1 MSNDAHDR
9 ATSDSR
15 STASTGPTRRLRHKW
30 LLVLLCVL
38 ILLAGFLVPPLV
50 NVGRYKKRITQLMSI
65 SFGRPVRLSSVELR
79 LLPWPGFVLTDL
91 SVAEDPAY
99 GSEPVL
105 HANTV
110 TANIRLQSLWRGRLE
125 ISSVSVDEASLNVV
139 RTGSGRWNLAPLF
152 RTAAAQPGSPL
163 HARSLPY
170 LEATNSRVNF
180 KNGAEKLPF
189 SLMNTDLSFWQESP
203 NQWRIRLR
211 GQPARTDVNLDLAD
225 TGIVR
230 LEASL
235 GRAAALHQ
243 MPLHAD
249 LDWREA
255 QLGQLSRL
263 LMGSDKGWR
272 GDLTGELHLDG
283 TPEEARVTTRLRATN
298 VHRAEFVPL
307 SALDFDAN
315 CGFVYHY
322 GYGRT
327 ALNHVGCN
335 SPLGSG
341 RLRLSGEVPGGG
353 AAPQLAAELDQ
364 IPVEAGLD
372 ALRTLRSG
380 IDPSLEAGGS
390 ISGRLVYG
398 SAESPPEPVHPNA
411 RGRRESPPA
420 NSHGPLSG
428 TLTVD
433 GFALTGGSLGTP
445 LRATKF
451 ELQPSS
457 EPDRDD
463 PERLLLAGTASFP
476 AGGSAPLDTDFQI
489 ALDGYHAEIRGETSI
504 ARARQIE
511 ETAGIGAGLIADGLA
526 GEPLVVNLKA
536 SGPWL
541 VPEEFSASAAGSAD
555 SAPDSGNADSM
566 DGTVTLHEADW
577 HADFLANPVQI
588 AQATLHVTGGGLRW
602 DPVDF
607 TYGPVKARASI
618 TLPQSCLL
626 PKSAP
631 GAQAPCIPQFEVQVG
646 SLDAATVQAAFL
658 GAHQKGTLLSDLL
671 DRLHPATAPP
681 WPKMEGV
688 IHADALEVGPVT
700 LRQASTT
707 VEVSGSSAEFSDL
720 QASLLG
726 GKLDAHGVLRW
737 AADGQEQPAYSLE
750 GKCTD
755 ISASALGRLFGGR
768 WSGGPLDASGRASLT
783 GFTGKQLAQSAKG
796 TLRFDWAHGAM
807 AADVANEVPA
817 ARPASGALPRSAPAR
832 FDRWS
837 GEAQI
842 ADGRVKLGKN
852 QLVAGGQK
860 KSIEGEIT
868 LGKPPKAHFNPAK

>member
-15 STASTGPTRRLRHKW
+15 STASTGPRRRLRYKW
-30 LLVLLCVL
+30 RLVLVCAL

-50 NVGRYKKRITQLMSI
+50 NVGRYKKSITQLMSI

-91 SVAEDPAY
+91 SVAEDPAF
-99 GSEPVL
+99 GAEPVL

-110 TANIRLQSLWRGRLE
+110 TANIRLLSLWRGRLE

-225 TGIVR
+225 TGIMR

-235 GRAAALHQ
+235 GRAPALHQ

-263 LMGSDKGWR
+263 LLGSDKGWR

-283 TPEEARVTTRLRATN
+283 TPEEARVTTRLRATS

-307 SALDFDAN
+307 SPLDFDAN
-315 CGFVYHY
+315 CSFAYHY

-327 ALNHVGCN
+327 TLNNLGCN
-335 SPLGSG
+335 SPLGNG

-353 AAPQLAAELDQ
+353 AAPQLTAELDQ

-398 SAESPPEPVHPNA
+398 GADSPPDAVNLHA
-411 RGRRESPPA
+411 RGRRKSPPA
-420 NSHGPLSG
+420 NSHGLLSG

-433 GFALTGGSLGTP
+433 GFALTGGSLSTP
-445 LRATKF
+445 LRAAKF
-451 ELQPSS
+451 ELQPSP
-457 EPDRDD
+457 EPDHDD
-463 PERLLLAGTASFP
+463 QERLLLAGTASFP
-476 AGGSAPLDTDFQI
+476 AGGSSPLDADFQI
-489 ALDGYHAEIRGETSI
+489 AMDGYHAVIRGETSI

-511 ETAGIGAGLIADGLA
+511 ETAGIAAGLIPDGLA

-541 VPEEFSASAAGSAD
+541 VPEEFSAPGADAADTALNFGSAD
-555 SAPDSGNADSM
+555 SLG
-566 DGTVTLHEADW
+566 GTVTLHDADW
-577 HADFLANPVQI
+577 HADFLANPVRI
-588 AQATLHVTGGGLRW
+588 AEATLHLTGGGLSW

-607 TYGPVKARASI
+607 SYGPVKARAKI
-618 TLPQSCLL
+618 TLPQSCSWQ
-626 PKSAP
+626 KNAS
-631 GAQAPCIPQFEVQVG
+631 GTQVPCIPQFELQIG

-671 DRLHPATAPP
+671 DRLHPATTPP
-681 WPKMEGV
+681 WPKMEGA
-688 IHADALEVGPVT
+688 ILADALELGPVT
-700 LRQASTT
+700 LRKASTT
-707 VEVSGSSAEFSDL
+707 IEITGDSAEFSDL

-726 GKLDAHGVLRW
+726 GSVDAHGVLRW
-737 AADGQEQPAYSLE
+737 AADGQKPPEYSLE
-750 GKCTD
+750 GKCTG
-755 ISASALGRLFGGR
+755 INATALGRLFGGR
-768 WSGGPLDASGRASLT
+768 WSGGPLDLSGHANLT
-783 GFTGKQLAQSAKG
+783 GFTGKQLARSAKA
-796 TLRFDWAHGAM
+796 TLRFDWRHGAM
-807 AADVANEVPA
+807 AADAPNRASP
-817 ARPASGALPRSAPAR
+817 ARPASSALQRSAPTR

-842 ADGRVKLGKN
+842 ADGHVALGKN

-860 KSIEGEIT
+860 TSLEGEIT
-868 LGKPPKAHFNPAK
+868 LGKPPKAHFNQAK